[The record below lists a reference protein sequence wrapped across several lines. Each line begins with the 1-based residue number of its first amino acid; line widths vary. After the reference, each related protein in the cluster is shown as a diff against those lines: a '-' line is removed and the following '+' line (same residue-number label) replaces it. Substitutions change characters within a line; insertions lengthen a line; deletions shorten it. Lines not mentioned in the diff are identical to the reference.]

1 MKFISLEKS
10 NKPNKKLVI
19 TFSEPK
25 LIIHFG
31 SKNSST
37 FLDHYDKTKR
47 SNYLKRHKV
56 NENWDQVNAGSLSA
70 YILWGSSTD
79 MYTNLLNY
87 LDKFNIDYTRGLVLA
102 NN

>member
-19 TFSEPK
+19 KFSEPD
-25 LIIHFG
+25 LTIHFG
-31 SKNSST
+31 SKYSST
-37 FLDHYDKTKR
+37 YLDHHDKVKR

-79 MYTNLLNY
+79 LYENLFNY
-87 LDKFNIDYTRGLVLA
+87 LDKFNISF
-102 NN
+102 

>member
-19 TFSEPK
+19 KFSEPE
-25 LIIHFG
+25 LTIHFG

-37 FLDHYDKTKR
+37 FLDHHDKTKR
-47 SNYLKRHKV
+47 TNYLKRHKV

-70 YILWGSSTD
+70 YILWGDSSD
-79 MYTNLLNY
+79 MYANLINY
-87 LDKFNIDYTRGLVLA
+87 LDKFNIDY
-102 NN
+102 

>member
-19 TFSEPK
+19 KFSDPN
-25 LIIHFG
+25 LTIHFG

-37 FLDHYDKTKR
+37 FLDHQDKVKR

-56 NENWDQVNAGSLSA
+56 NEDWNQVNAGSLSA
-70 YILWGSSTD
+70 YILWGDSTD
-79 MYTNLLNY
+79 MYANLINY
-87 LDKFNIDYTRGLVLA
+87 LDKFNIDY
-102 NN
+102 

>member
-19 TFSEPK
+19 TFTEPN
-25 LIIHFG
+25 LTIHFG

-37 FLDHYDKTKR
+37 FLDHHDKLKR

-56 NENWDQVNAGSLSA
+56 NEDWNQVNAGSLSA
-70 YILWGSSTD
+70 YILWGDSSD
-79 MYTNLLNY
+79 LYDNLISY
-87 LDKFNIDYTRGLVLA
+87 LDKFNITY
-102 NN
+102 

>member
-19 TFSEPK
+19 KFSDPN
-25 LIIHFG
+25 LTIHFG

-37 FLDHYDKTKR
+37 FLDHHDKLKR

-70 YILWGSSTD
+70 YILWGDSSD
-79 MYTNLLNY
+79 MYANLINY
-87 LDKFNIDYTRGLVLA
+87 LDKFNIDY
-102 NN
+102 

>member
-1 MKFISLEKS
+1 MRFISLDKS

-19 TFSEPK
+19 TFSEPN
-25 LIIHFG
+25 LTIHFG

-70 YILWGSSTD
+70 YILWGSLTD

-87 LDKFNIDYTRGLVLA
+87 LDKFNIDI
-102 NN
+102 

>member
-1 MKFISLEKS
+1 MRFISLEKS

-25 LIIHFG
+25 LTIHFG
-31 SKNSST
+31 SKYSST
-37 FLDHYDKTKR
+37 YLDHHDKVKR

-79 MYTNLLNY
+79 LYENLFNY
-87 LDKFNIDYTRGLVLA
+87 LDKFNISF
-102 NN
+102 

>member
-19 TFSEPK
+19 TFTEPN
-25 LIIHFG
+25 LTIHFG

-37 FLDHYDKTKR
+37 FLDHHDKLKR

-56 NENWDQVNAGSLSA
+56 NEDWNQVNAGSLSA
-70 YILWGSSTD
+70 FILWGDSSD
-79 MYTNLLNY
+79 LYTNLISY
-87 LDKFNIDYTRGLVLA
+87 LDKFNITY
-102 NN
+102 

>member
-19 TFSEPK
+19 QFSEPN
-25 LIIHFG
+25 LTIHFG

-37 FLDHYDKTKR
+37 YLDHHNKVKR
-47 SNYLKRHKV
+47 SNYLKRHQV

-70 YILWGSSTD
+70 YILWGPSTEINE
-79 MYTNLLNY
+79 NLINY
-87 LDKFNIDYTRGLVLA
+87 LTKFNIIF
-102 NN
+102 

>member
-25 LIIHFG
+25 LTIHFG

-37 FLDHYDKTKR
+37 YLDHHDKVKR
-47 SNYLKRHKV
+47 SNYLKRHQV
-56 NENWDQVNAGSLSA
+56 NENWDEVNAGSLSA
-70 YILWGSSTD
+70 FILWGPSTD
-79 MYTNLLNY
+79 INKNLKNY
-87 LDKFNIDYTRGLVLA
+87 LDLFNIST
-102 NN
+102 